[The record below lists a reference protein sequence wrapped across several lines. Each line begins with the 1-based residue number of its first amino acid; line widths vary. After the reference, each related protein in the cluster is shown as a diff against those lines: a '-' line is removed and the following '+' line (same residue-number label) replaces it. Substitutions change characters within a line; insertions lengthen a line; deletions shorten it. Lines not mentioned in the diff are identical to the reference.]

1 MWLLICLA
9 VVAVALVLVVV
20 FCVHAYSRFRRM
32 GRFGT
37 RASGRLS
44 ALADQASSLADRM
57 DDVQQRSEVLAETA
71 AARTA
76 QAGSSAPAGLAPTRR
91 RRR

>member
-1 MWLLICLA
+1 VWLLICLA
-9 VVAVALVLVVV
+9 VVALGLVLMVV
-20 FCVHAYSRFRRM
+20 FGVHAYSRFRRM

-44 ALADQASSLADRM
+44 TLADQASSLADRM
-57 DDVQQRSEVLAETA
+57 DDVQERSEALAETA

-76 QAGSSAPAGLAPTRR
+76 QAGSGEAAGLVPARSRR
-91 RRR
+91 R